1 MLEILGR
8 GALFILALVIFFL
21 AKRLHTKA
29 SGKAAKVQKTIATI
43 MALLAGLTLI
53 GTFVGEWMGNVT
65 GASPYIAA
73 AVFLITAGGLCID
86 WWTDGVPD
94 KFAFWCAL
102 FLPLAIVFGFSQL
115 SNLGDVIGRNA
126 EQVSTTIQN
135 GAR

>member
-1 MLEILGR
+1 MLELLGR
-8 GALFILALVIFFL
+8 GALFILAMVIFFL

-43 MALLAGLTLI
+43 AALLAGLALI
-53 GTFVGEWMGNVT
+53 GTFVGGWMGEVT

-73 AVFLITAGGLCID
+73 AIFLITAGGLCID

-94 KFAFWCAL
+94 RFAFWCAL

-115 SNLGDVIGRNA
+115 SNVGDVISRNA
-126 EQVSTTIQN
+126 EQVSNTISSQ
-135 GAR
+135 GR